1 MIDIKFEVLRAKLC
15 GFQLAGLKLQKRISK
30 AAGKKR
36 QDLRNQKRLIGTH
49 TRYHK
54 IAYGILH
61 GVPYE
66 KIEKCAEQNRLDEK
80 RLLQILLEHGWNGRT
95 EQLQALLQPTK

>member
-1 MIDIKFEVLRAKLC
+1 MKNIGLHVLRAKIC
-15 GFQLAGLKLQKRISK
+15 GFQLAGLKLQRWLSK
-30 AAGKKR
+30 VSGKKR

-54 IAYGILH
+54 VAYGILR

-66 KIEKCAEQNRLDEK
+66 KIEKCAKSNRLDEK
-80 RLLQILLEHGWNGRT
+80 RLLQILLEHGWTGWSDH
-95 EQLQALLQPTK
+95 LQALLKPTK